1 MDPTRFAFGD
11 NWSDY
16 AKTADGKA
24 LAEAQAGLTR
34 LLPDGFD
41 PNGKSFL
48 DIGCGSGL
56 HSVAAHRLGFSPI
69 MAVDYD
75 DASVATTKALANRF
89 NAPINCF
96 RDDILNSKLLDQF
109 DVVYSWGVLHH
120 TGDMEKA
127 IKNAQLL
134 VKPGGTFII
143 AIYLKTKFCG
153 MWKVIKRTYS
163 AGSPLRQRPM
173 AAIYIAALKARGLG
187 GVRRDRGMN
196 FYHDA
201 IDWLGGYPYESAHPE
216 TIKEIVGSSCR
227 LVKLKNAVPSR
238 GLFGTGCAEYTFEA
252 D

>member
-1 MDPTRFAFGD
+1 MDKTRFAFGD

-24 LAEAQAGLTR
+24 LDEATAGLTR

-41 PNGKSFL
+41 PVGKSFL

-56 HSVAAHRLGFSPI
+56 HSVAAHRLGFAPI
-69 MAVDYD
+69 TAVDYD
-75 DASVATTKALANRF
+75 ENSVSTTKALASRF
-89 NAPINCF
+89 NAPIACLQ
-96 RDDILNSKLLDQF
+96 DDILNSKISGQF

-120 TGDMEKA
+120 TGDMANA
-127 IKNAQLL
+127 IKNARLL
-134 VKPGGTFII
+134 VKSGGTFII
-143 AIYLKTKFCG
+143 AIYLRTQFCG

-163 AGSPLRQRPM
+163 AGGPLRQRPM

-187 GVRRDRGMN
+187 NVGRDRGMT

-201 IDWLGGYPYESAHPE
+201 IDWLGGYPYESAYPE
-216 TIKEIVGSSCR
+216 TVNALAGDAFR
-227 LVKLKNAVPSR
+227 LVKVQNVVPSR

-252 D
+252 L